1 MNGGAFW
8 STGTEPTISRT
19 VDFANVERV
28 TVRAFND
35 AGEMAEATTRIVT
48 NEEGQV
54 DDTMIEPRYLA
65 SSCSDG
71 EISISWTNSRPRRAK
86 YILVRLND
94 VDLDYVPV
102 AELGVVINGI
112 DNYNE
117 VASLKVAWLDENLE
131 LGNWAEVALDCPEMT
146 NVEPVETGVD
156 STSPD
161 LLVICVVATCII
173 VVYKK
178 YLPY

>member
-1 MNGGAFW
+1 M
-8 STGTEPTISRT
+8 
-19 VDFANVERV
+19 
-28 TVRAFND
+28 
-35 AGEMAEATTRIVT
+35 
-48 NEEGQV
+48 
-54 DDTMIEPRYLA
+54 
-65 SSCSDG
+65 
-71 EISISWTNSRPRRAK
+71 
-86 YILVRLND
+86 
-94 VDLDYVPV
+94 
-102 AELGVVINGI
+102 INGI